1 MANSASRVRAWALAS
16 AKHWRANRERPA
28 IVKYLAGGEPF
39 SFGEGGGPGV
49 LLLHGFTGSPYEVRS
64 LGKMLYDNGFP
75 SIGPVLPGHATTAS
89 DLTRT
94 TAADYFEMAERSF
107 AEACARFSRVYLAG
121 LSLGGLLSLHLNTK
135 YEVPGIVC
143 LSTPVF
149 LDPLVAGALPMLS
162 RWIPEMHVPANFAAW
177 QGNVVGYKTV
187 PFNAAP
193 AVLEVLATVKDEL
206 PKVHAP
212 LLIVHSKGDP
222 TAPIGNAEY
231 IRDHVGSS
239 DARIEV
245 LEGYDHLITVGE
257 RLARFQDRII
267 GFLRRLESEQP

>member
-1 MANSASRVRAWALAS
+1 ML
-16 AKHWRANRERPA
+16 HD
-28 IVKYLAGGEPF
+28 
-39 SFGEGGGPGV
+39 
-49 LLLHGFTGSPYEVRS
+49 HGFAS
-64 LGKMLYDNGFP
+64 L
-75 SIGPVLPGHATTAS
+75 GPVLPGHSTTAA
-89 DLTRT
+89 DLART

-107 AEACARFSRVYLAG
+107 AEASERFSRVYLAG

-135 YEVPGIVC
+135 HDVSGIIC

-162 RWIPEMHVPANFAAW
+162 RWIPDMHVPANFAAW

-193 AVLEVLATVKDEL
+193 AVLAMLATVKNEL
-206 PKVHAP
+206 HKVHAP
-212 LLIVHSKGDP
+212 LLIIHSKGDV

-257 RLARFQDRII
+257 RLLRFQDRII
-267 GFLRRLESEQP
+267 GFLRRLESSQA

>member
-1 MANSASRVRAWALAS
+1 VS
-16 AKHWRANRERPA
+16 
-28 IVKYLAGGEPF
+28 YLAGGEPF

-49 LLLHGFTGSPYEVRS
+49 LLMHGFTGSPYEVRN
-64 LGKMLYDNGFP
+64 LGEMLYENGFP
-75 SIGPVLPGHATTAS
+75 SIGPVLPGHATIAS
-89 DLTRT
+89 DLART
-94 TAADYFEMAERSF
+94 TAADYFEMAEQSF
-107 AEACARFSRVYLAG
+107 DEARNRFSRVYLAG

-135 YEVPGIVC
+135 HAVSGIIC

-162 RWIPEMHVPANFAAW
+162 RWMPDLHVPANFAAW

-193 AVLEVLATVKDEL
+193 AVLEVLETVKNEL
-206 PKVHAP
+206 DQVRAP
-212 LLIVHSKGDP
+212 LLLIHSKGDP

-231 IRDHVGSS
+231 IRDHVGST
-239 DARIEV
+239 DAHIEV

-257 RLARFQDRII
+257 RLLRFQDHII
-267 GFLRRLESEQP
+267 GFLRRLEAALA

>member
-1 MANSASRVRAWALAS
+1 M
-16 AKHWRANRERPA
+16 
-28 IVKYLAGGEPF
+28 KYIAGGEPF
-39 SFGEGGGPGV
+39 AFGDGGGPGV
-49 LLLHGFTGSPYEVRS
+49 LLLHGFTGSPFEVRN
-64 LGKMLYDNGFP
+64 LGKMLCDHGFP
-75 SIGPVLPGHATTAS
+75 SLGPVLPGHATSAS
-89 DLTRT
+89 DLART

-107 AEACARFSRVYLAG
+107 AEARERFTRVYLAG
-121 LSLGGLLSLHLNTK
+121 LSLGGLLSLHVNTK
-135 YEVPGIVC
+135 HDVSGIIC

-162 RWIPEMHVPANFAAW
+162 RWMPDMHVPANFAAW

-193 AVLEVLATVKDEL
+193 AVLEVLATVKNEL
-206 PKVHAP
+206 ELVRAP

-222 TAPIGNAEY
+222 TAPIANAEY
-231 IRDHVGSS
+231 IRDHVGSN

-257 RLARFQDRII
+257 RLLRFQDRII
-267 GFLRRLESEQP
+267 GFLRRLESARP